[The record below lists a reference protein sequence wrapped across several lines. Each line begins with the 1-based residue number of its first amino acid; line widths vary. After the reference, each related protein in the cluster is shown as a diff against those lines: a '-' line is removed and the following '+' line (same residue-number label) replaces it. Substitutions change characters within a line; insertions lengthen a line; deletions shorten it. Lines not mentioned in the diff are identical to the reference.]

1 MTSSILLMIP
11 NREGWHYFAVK
22 KLSDLLREIIS
33 KKNNDFYCLNCFHSF
48 RTKSKLELHKL
59 IKYHL

>member
-1 MTSSILLMIP
+1 MIP